1 MNNNKQEFQKKGGR
15 EKIPHK
21 CNTQE
26 SDIKKG
32 LYRLFRTCK
41 KNLNVHLLLG
51 QSNLVGSSRLLQ
63 GGGVHLF
70 SQQTL

>member
-26 SDIKKG
+26 SDMKKG
-32 LYRLFRTCK
+32 PFRLFQITVD
-41 KNLNVHLLLG
+41 LALG
-51 QSNLVGSSRLLQ
+51 Q
-63 GGGVHLF
+63 
-70 SQQTL
+70 T

>member
-1 MNNNKQEFQKKGGR
+1 MNNNKQEFQKEGGR
-15 EKIPHK
+15 EEIPHK

-41 KNLNVHLLLG
+41 KNLNIHLLLG
-51 QSNLVGSSRLLQ
+51 Q
-63 GGGVHLF
+63 
-70 SQQTL
+70 T